1 MGKVTAKE
9 IIAYMESL
17 QNEEQRRVLMGFFKT
32 GPGEY
37 GEGDEFLGLKVPQ
50 TREVVKNVWKDFP
63 LEEVPELLM
72 SKWHEVRLC
81 GLLILVAKFERL
93 TKRAAARTPL
103 ECTEMKKQMPLE
115 CTENMRMKRPSLECT
130 EEAIRW
136 RDEILTMYLKYAE
149 RANNWDLVD
158 LSVHKI
164 LGHWLLLPTMLPD
177 GVLGQHRDYKLK
189 VLDNLAC
196 SDPQPPNLGGSN
208 LWKQRMSIVCSWKT
222 SQMGD
227 PSWCLRYAEIHL
239 HHPHDLMHKAV
250 GWMLREM
257 GKRCSM
263 DLLRDFLRQHAH
275 EMPRTMLR
283 YAIEKMSEQERQ
295 YWMGLTPSSSLTP
308 RSAEGRLQGKNSS
321 PNGEGNY
328 VCKVIKYAGVPVPD
342 FVEIILKGD
351 DEAMYY
357 LLHDRLKHS
366 LYERY
371 EAYNNHLCDDYEDV
385 IDDFFLYLRECGRY
399 PYEPLKRIKKKES
412 FETWLLNT
420 FRNYLSN
427 RAEAEGQGFSSQQN
441 CEAHSL
447 IAGEGI
453 SDDEKVRIVSQLIA
467 YAHQVFYPRG
477 RFIFLRSLL
486 TMLNKQRAVPNK
498 EMAKALDMSDLAYR
512 VAVYRMK
519 QNVKRFRERLLKGE
533 MLRLDDD
540 HQQMADS
547 INRDFIHLYPTLF
560 RIYLECIDS
569 LKTSTAVK
577 NLRQQYLE
585 ERGFAVHEPD
595 ADSPIRV
602 RIPAFWEKLNRWM
615 TT

>member
-1 MGKVTAKE
+1 MRPSAELLPDQGGELLRMTARE

-17 QNEEQRRVLMGFFKT
+17 QNEEQRRILMGFFKT

-50 TREVVKNVWKDFP
+50 TREVVKAVWKDFP
-63 LEEVPELLM
+63 LSEVPELLM

-81 GLLILVAKFERL
+81 GLLILVAKFEKL
-93 TKRAAARTPL
+93 ATKRL
-103 ECTEMKKQMPLE
+103 E
-115 CTENMRMKRPSLECT
+115 ND
-130 EEAIRW
+130 EAEIRG
-136 RDEILTMYLKYAE
+136 RDEILQLYLQYAE
-149 RANNWDLVD
+149 QANNWDLVD

-164 LGHWLLLPTMLPD
+164 LGHWLLLPTH
-177 GVLGQHRDYKLK
+177 LGDKDYKIK
-189 VLDNLAC
+189 VLDELAQ
-196 SDPQPPNLGGSN
+196 SDN

-239 HHPHDLMHKAV
+239 HHPHDLMHKVV

-257 GKRCSM
+257 GKRVSM
-263 DLLRDFLRQHAH
+263 DLLRDFLRQHVH

-295 YWMGLTPSSSLTP
+295 YWLGLTP
-308 RSAEGRLQGKNSS
+308 RSAEGRLQGKNPS
-321 PNGEGNY
+321 PKGEGNY
-328 VCKVIKYAGVPVPD
+328 VGKVIKYAGIPVSD
-342 FVEIILKGD
+342 FVEMILKGD

-357 LLHDRLKHS
+357 LLHDRLKFPLH
-366 LYERY
+366 ERY
-371 EAYNNHLCDDYEDV
+371 EAYRNNFYDDYEDV
-385 IDDFFLYLRECGRY
+385 IDDFFLYLRESGRY
-399 PYEPLKRIKKKES
+399 PFQSLQRIKKKES

-420 FRNYLSN
+420 FRNYLNN
-427 RAEAEGQGFSSQQN
+427 RVETEGRAISSQRN

-447 IAGEGI
+447 IAGEG
-453 SDDEKVRIVSQLIA
+453 SVGDEEKIRVVSQLIA

-498 EMAKALDMSDLAYR
+498 EMAEALDMSDLAYR

-519 QNVKRFRERLLKGE
+519 QNVKRFRERLIKGE
-533 MLRLDDD
+533 TLRLDDD
-540 HQQMADS
+540 HQDMADS

-560 RIYLECIDS
+560 RFYMECIDT
-569 LKTSTAVK
+569 LKTSSAVK
-577 NLRQQYLE
+577 HLRQQYLE

-595 ADSPIRV
+595 VDSPIRV
-602 RIPAFWEKLNRWM
+602 RIPAFWDKLNRWM

>member
-1 MGKVTAKE
+1 MTAKE

-63 LEEVPELLM
+63 LSEVPELLM

-81 GLLILVAKFERL
+81 GLLILVAKFEKL

-103 ECTEMKKQMPLE
+103 EWTEAKKQKALE
-115 CTENMRMKRPSLECT
+115 WT
-130 EEAIRW
+130 EEAIIG
-136 RDEILTMYLKYAE
+136 RDEILMMYLRYAE
-149 RANNWDLVD
+149 QANNWDLVD

-164 LGHWLLLPTMLPD
+164 LGHWLLLPTN
-177 GVLGQHRDYKLK
+177 LGDRDYKIK
-189 VLDNLAC
+189 VLDGLAQ
-196 SDPQPPNLGGSN
+196 SDN
-208 LWKQRMSIVCSWKT
+208 LWKQRMSMVCSWKT

-257 GKRCSM
+257 GKRVSM

-283 YAIEKMSEQERQ
+283 YAIEKMTEQERQ
-295 YWMGLTPSSSLTP
+295 YWLNIPQDFAPAKESKAN
-308 RSAEGRLQGKNSS
+308 RF
-321 PNGEGNY
+321 
-328 VCKVIKYAGVPVPD
+328 AGVLVPD
-342 FVEIILKGD
+342 FVEMILKGD

-357 LLHDRLKHS
+357 LLHERLKHQ
-366 LYERY
+366 LQERF
-371 EAYNNHLCDDYEDV
+371 EAYKNNLCDDYEDV

-427 RAEAEGQGFSSQQN
+427 RVETEGRGISSQPN
-441 CEAHSL
+441 CEAHWA
-447 IAGEGI
+447 IAGEGGI
-453 SDDEKVRIVSQLIA
+453 CDEEKIRVVSQLIA
-467 YAHQVFYPRG
+467 YAHQVFYSRG

-498 EMAKALDMSDLAYR
+498 EMAEALDMSDLAYR

-519 QNVKRFRERLLKGE
+519 QNVRHFRNRLLMGE
-533 MLRLDDD
+533 TLRLDDE
-540 HQQMADS
+540 HQQMAEQIDA
-547 INRDFIHLYPTLF
+547 DFIHLYPTLF
-560 RIYLECIDS
+560 RFYVECIDT
-569 LKTSTAVK
+569 LKTCTAVK
-577 NLRQQYLE
+577 HLRQQYLE
-585 ERGFAVHEPD
+585 ERGYAVHEPD

-602 RIPAFWEKLNRWM
+602 RIPAFWEKLNHWM
-615 TT
+615 TI